1 MPEKTVDLFTLVEQ
15 FVALK
20 QEVNLQTR
28 ATRSSLD
35 QNAEALKQLAEF
47 GDRLQSTPAPA
58 GPSFDDKLKPLF
70 KAMLDAYD
78 SLAMAQKQIEKQR
91 SSLDSALETL
101 QDRITLDAL
110 PPVSET
116 IPTPVEAVGF
126 WGRLFGGKR
135 VPLPETNPLLEERT
149 ALDRWRA
156 GMQEMLD
163 ARQEAIEDTASFLDE
178 ALAGLLTGYEMS
190 LSRIDKVLS
199 QFELE
204 AIASEGEAFDPES
217 MEAVEVVRDS
227 GEPPGRVLEEVRR
240 GYLWRGAV
248 FRYAQVKVA
257 R

>member
-15 FVALK
+15 FIALK

-35 QNAEALKQLAEF
+35 QNAEALKQLAEL
-47 GDRLQSTPAPA
+47 GERLKATPAPA
-58 GPSFDDKLKPLF
+58 GPSPDDKLKPLF
-70 KAMLDAYD
+70 KAMTDAYD

-101 QDRITLDAL
+101 QDRLTLDAV

-116 IPTPVEAVGF
+116 IPTTAEAVGF
-126 WGRLFGGKR
+126 WGRLLGGRR
-135 VPLPETNPLLEERT
+135 VSLDETNPLLEERN

-156 GMQEMLD
+156 GVEELLD
-163 ARQEAIEDTASFLDE
+163 ARQEAIEETANFIDE

-240 GYLWRGAV
+240 GYLWRGTV